1 MFKVNN
7 NKDIITTSLTN
18 ISRSKGNRTMK
29 FGQLM
34 EHNKQIIFLQ
44 KSYKKLG
51 WETSSWPVFVFLK
64 SFVWGKS
71 KGSVV

>member
-51 WETSSWPVFVFLK
+51 WETSSWPVFVFFK

>member
-1 MFKVNN
+1 
-7 NKDIITTSLTN
+7 
-18 ISRSKGNRTMK
+18 MK

-34 EHNKQIIFLQ
+34 EHNKKNIFLQ

-64 SFVWGKS
+64 CFVWGKS

>member
-51 WETSSWPVFVFLK
+51 WETSS
-64 SFVWGKS
+64 
-71 KGSVV
+71 